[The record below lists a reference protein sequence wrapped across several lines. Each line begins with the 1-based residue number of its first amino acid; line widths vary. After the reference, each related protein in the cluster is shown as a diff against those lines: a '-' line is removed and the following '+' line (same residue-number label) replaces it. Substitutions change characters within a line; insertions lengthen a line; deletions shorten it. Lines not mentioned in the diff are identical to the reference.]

1 MPRRALCVVCLATG
15 LLLFRPVNA
24 RAEPA
29 LFPLPA
35 SYVSRPGAATI
46 SVGSEVRTQ
55 AEPLRM
61 LAAQLA
67 ADLRRLAR
75 STQATVRGVPIDL
88 TLLARSDN
96 AALGREGYVLN
107 ISAKQVLVQGRDVAG
122 VFYGVRTLMQ
132 MLQPGQN
139 VWRVGAARIVDKP
152 RFGFRGMHL
161 DVARHFF
168 SVAEIESYLDLL
180 ATYKLNVFHWH
191 LTDDQGWRL
200 EIPTRPRLTK
210 IAAFREDRR
219 HERFALA
226 AELRAAVPAGTPRYG
241 GYYNVDDIKRV
252 LAYAAERHITVIPE
266 LDWPGHSQAAMAA
279 YPELSCVPGKP
290 YQVAPGAVYPFSDP
304 LCPCKPQT
312 MQFVRDVLDVVLALF
327 PGPWVHIGGDE
338 VNTSTWK
345 TPACDAFRKSQ
356 NLSDE
361 ASLQRHFIEQ
371 VALLVRQ
378 KGRTPVVWQEAA
390 EHGPPPAGSLTM
402 VWKSGAMVAPLAS
415 AGADVVSVDS
425 SVFYM
430 DVSNGDAGVGYAG
443 FHRIRTHEPVPSGL
457 AEDQQAHL
465 LGVQGALWTEFVQT
479 YAQVQTAVLPR
490 LAALSEVAWTSP
502 TARSRAD
509 ASVRLRA
516 HLPWLAQQ
524 GHRVFVPPPTGM
536 PARVVFLQQTW
547 VQPRSPERGF
557 VVRYSTNGQ
566 DPDAS
571 SPLAPSR
578 MLIKATTTL
587 KARTFLAGT
596 SIASDVSTSVL
607 VRGVPAQ
614 PRTPKTQASGVVW
627 TLHPG
632 RAVDARHASATPG
645 TKRGILAVPSVP
657 NELRGQDAF
666 GLTLEGFVTVPG
678 TGVHTFCTTSNDGS
692 VLFINEEPVVENDL
706 IHSARTRCGQVALA
720 SGTHAFK
727 LLYFEDYNA
736 EILSVEHG
744 FGAAKPQELPA
755 AAFTHAP

>member
-1 MPRRALCVVCLATG
+1 MPRWASCLLCLALG
-15 LLLFRPVNA
+15 LLLLLPANA
-24 RAEPA
+24 HAEPA
-29 LFPLPA
+29 LFPWPA
-35 SYVSRPGAATI
+35 THVSRPGAATI

-67 ADLRRLAR
+67 VDLRRLAGA
-75 STQATVRGVPIDL
+75 SKATVPGVPIDL
-88 TLLARSDN
+88 ALLASPDH
-96 AALGREGYVLN
+96 AALGREGYVLQ
-107 ISAKQVLVQGRDVAG
+107 ISAQQVLVQARDVAG
-122 VFYGVRTLMQ
+122 VFYGTRTLLQ

-139 VWRVGAARIVDKP
+139 VWRVRTSRIVDKP
-152 RFGFRGMHL
+152 RFSFRGMHL

-180 ATYKLNVFHWH
+180 AAYKLNVFHWH
-191 LTDDQGWRL
+191 LTDDQGWRI
-200 EIPTRPRLTK
+200 EIPTRPRLTT
-210 IAAFREDRR
+210 IAGFREDRR

-241 GYYNVDDIKRV
+241 GYYNADDIKRV
-252 LAYAAERHITVIPE
+252 VAYAAARHITVIPE

-279 YPELSCVPGKP
+279 YPELSCVTGKP

-312 MQFVRDVLDVVLALF
+312 MEFVRDVLDVVLALF

-356 NLSDE
+356 NLPDE
-361 ASLQRHFIEQ
+361 AALQRHFIEQ

-378 KGRTPVVWQEAA
+378 RGRTPVVWQEAA
-390 EHGPPPAGSLTM
+390 EHGPPPAGSLTI
-402 VWKSGAMVAPLAS
+402 VWKNGAMVAPLAS
-415 AGADVVSVDS
+415 AGVDVVSADS

-430 DVSNGDAGVGYAG
+430 DVRNGDAGAGYAG
-443 FHRIRTHEPVPSGL
+443 FHRVRTHEPMPPGL
-457 AEDQQAHL
+457 AEDQQEHL
-465 LGVQGALWTEFVQT
+465 LGVQGTLWTEFVQT

-490 LAALSEVAWTSP
+490 LAALSEVAWTP
-502 TARSRAD
+502 PAGRKRAD

-516 HLPWLAQQ
+516 HLTWLAQQ
-524 GHRVFVPPPTGM
+524 GHHVFVPPPTGI

-566 DPDAS
+566 DPSAS
-571 SPLAPSR
+571 SPIAPR
-578 MLIKATTTL
+578 RLLIKATTTL
-587 KARTFLAGT
+587 KARSYLAGT

-614 PRTPKTQASGVVW
+614 PRTPKTQAPGVVW

-645 TKRGILAVPSVP
+645 TKRGILDIASVP

-666 GLTLEGFVTVPG
+666 GLTLEGFVAVAG

-692 VLFINEEPVVENDL
+692 VLFINEEAVVENDL

-720 SGTHAFK
+720 AGTHAFK
-727 LLYFEDYNA
+727 LLYFEDYHA
-736 EILSVEHG
+736 EILSVAHG
-744 FGAAKPQELPA
+744 FGGRKPQELPA